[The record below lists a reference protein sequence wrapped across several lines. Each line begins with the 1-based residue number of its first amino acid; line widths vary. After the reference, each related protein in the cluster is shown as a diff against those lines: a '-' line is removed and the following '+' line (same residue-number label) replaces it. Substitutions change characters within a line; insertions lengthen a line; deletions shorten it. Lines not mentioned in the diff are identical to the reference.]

1 MKRFL
6 KNFKGDSL
14 SLGKALL
21 MIASVVFAVIAL
33 QCWLLTLAASL
44 IQYPITMKMALG
56 YIIIFNIIATLFK
69 RTSK

>member
-1 MKRFL
+1 MN
-6 KNFKGDSL
+6 NFKL
-14 SLGKALL
+14 ALL
-21 MIASVVFAVIAL
+21 ILFVLSAVTGIIAL

-69 RTSK
+69 RQSK